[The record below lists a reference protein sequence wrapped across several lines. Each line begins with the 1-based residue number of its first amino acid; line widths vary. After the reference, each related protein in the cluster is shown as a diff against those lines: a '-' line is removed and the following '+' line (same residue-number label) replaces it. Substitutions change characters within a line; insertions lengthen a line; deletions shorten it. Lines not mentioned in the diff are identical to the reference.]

1 MGNKIKNYWKMVENL
16 VRLASPAV
24 VKQEKVFDMDNT

>member
-1 MGNKIKNYWKMVENL
+1 MVENL